1 MFDCSAEFQDHS
13 LNRHLLQGPDLTNT
27 LIGVLS
33 RFRQEAVA
41 FMCDIEA
48 MFHQVRVNEEHRD
61 FLRFLWWDKGDTSN
75 EPEEYR
81 IRVHLFGATL
91 SPGCANLGLKVTA
104 EDNEDDLVK
113 ETANF
118 LKNDLYMDDGL
129 KSVKT
134 VKNATSLIKS
144 STEMCTRGGF
154 RLHKFI
160 SHWKEAIESIPTE
173 NRAEGIK
180 DL

>member
-1 MFDCSAEFQDHS
+1 MIKNYYAERAPKTNGRVWYIPHHGVYHPKKPDKIRVVFDCSAEFQEYS
-13 LNRHLLQGPDLTNT
+13 LNRHLLQGPNLTNT

-91 SPGCANLGLKVTA
+91 SPGCANLGLKATA
-104 EDNEDDLVK
+104 EDNEEDLGK
-113 ETANF
+113 EKAK
-118 LKNDLYMDDGL
+118 LPQG
-129 KSVKT
+129 
-134 VKNATSLIKS
+134 
-144 STEMCTRGGF
+144 
-154 RLHKFI
+154 
-160 SHWKEAIESIPTE
+160 
-173 NRAEGIK
+173 
-180 DL
+180 